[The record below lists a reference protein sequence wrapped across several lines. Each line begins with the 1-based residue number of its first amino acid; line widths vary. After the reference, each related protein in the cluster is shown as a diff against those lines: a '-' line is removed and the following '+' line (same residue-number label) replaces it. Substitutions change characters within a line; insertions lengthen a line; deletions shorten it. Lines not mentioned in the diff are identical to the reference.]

1 MREEHIAFTHG
12 VEIVA
17 GAELLAPATISGES
31 EWPVVFPPTVY
42 YSRNRFPA
50 DTAMVILAG
59 AMIRGGLPMNMHAGE
74 PELAAC
80 CAFCRKQLP
89 ILNGELQSW
98 RSPNGQFFC
107 NEFCADDYEE
117 VRFRKHSR
125 ADRKSHQ
132 SSSS

>member
-1 MREEHIAFTHG
+1 MAR
-12 VEIVA
+12 
-17 GAELLAPATISGES
+17 
-31 EWPVVFPPTVY
+31 VFPLTVY
-42 YSRNRFPA
+42 YSRNRFLA
-50 DTAMVILAG
+50 DNAMVIRAG

-98 RSPNGQFFC
+98 RSPNGHFFC
-107 NEFCADDYEE
+107 DEFCADDYEE
-117 VRFRKHSR
+117 VHFRKHSR
-125 ADRKSHQ
+125 ADRKRHQ

>member
-1 MREEHIAFTHG
+1 
-12 VEIVA
+12 
-17 GAELLAPATISGES
+17 
-31 EWPVVFPPTVY
+31 
-42 YSRNRFPA
+42 
-50 DTAMVILAG
+50 
-59 AMIRGGLPMNMHAGE
+59 MIRGGLPMNMHAGE
-74 PELAAC
+74 PDLAAC

-125 ADRKSHQ
+125 ADRKTHQ

>member
-1 MREEHIAFTHG
+1 
-12 VEIVA
+12 
-17 GAELLAPATISGES
+17 
-31 EWPVVFPPTVY
+31 
-42 YSRNRFPA
+42 
-50 DTAMVILAG
+50 MVILAG

-74 PELAAC
+74 PDLAAC

>member
-1 MREEHIAFTHG
+1 MMIR
-12 VEIVA
+12 
-17 GAELLAPATISGES
+17 
-31 EWPVVFPPTVY
+31 
-42 YSRNRFPA
+42 
-50 DTAMVILAG
+50 AG
-59 AMIRGGLPMNMHAGE
+59 AMIHGGLPMNMYAGD
-74 PELAAC
+74 PDLTAC

-107 NEFCADDYEE
+107 DEFCADDYEE

-125 ADRKSHQ
+125 ADRKTHQ